1 MNAPRILIAGTNSGS
16 GKTTAVSTILTLIR
30 RRGLNVRA
38 LKCGPDYIDPMF
50 HEKALGIPCTN
61 LDPFFCDS
69 KLLRHLLLQNA
80 GSDITVIE
88 GVMGYYDGTGRDGT
102 DNSTYSVA
110 RLTDTPV
117 ILVVNASGASTSLLA
132 VIEGFR
138 NYRADSNIRGVIF
151 NGITRSTYETIKQQL
166 SSDIVPLGYIP
177 KFGKELRIP
186 SRHLGLVTAGEIDDI
201 SKKQNDIAD
210 LCEMTIDLDMILELA
225 GKADE
230 LEDSSP
236 IIPQKAPI
244 NLAYAKDE
252 AFCFYYTDTLRL
264 FEKMG
269 ATLLPFSPLKNEPI
283 PSEAD
288 GLLLPGGYPEL
299 HADKLER
306 NTVSKESVKA
316 AVEGGM
322 PTIAECGGF
331 QYLGQKLDGREM
343 CGVLPH
349 ESNKTDRLVR
359 FGYVTLSS
367 QKDSLFGEKGTMLK
381 GHEFHYWDSTDCGDG
396 FSCLKPNGRIWKSG
410 VLTDTMYAGYPH
422 LFLYQNIDAAGA
434 FYDKCLGYKESR
446 K

>member
-177 KFGKELRIP
+177 KFGKELRKI
-186 SRHLGLVTAGEIDDI
+186 
-201 SKKQNDIAD
+201 
-210 LCEMTIDLDMILELA
+210 
-225 GKADE
+225 
-230 LEDSSP
+230 
-236 IIPQKAPI
+236 
-244 NLAYAKDE
+244 
-252 AFCFYYTDTLRL
+252 
-264 FEKMG
+264 
-269 ATLLPFSPLKNEPI
+269 
-283 PSEAD
+283 
-288 GLLLPGGYPEL
+288 
-299 HADKLER
+299 
-306 NTVSKESVKA
+306 
-316 AVEGGM
+316 
-322 PTIAECGGF
+322 
-331 QYLGQKLDGREM
+331 GRAH
-343 CGVLPH
+343 V
-349 ESNKTDRLVR
+349 
-359 FGYVTLSS
+359 
-367 QKDSLFGEKGTMLK
+367 
-381 GHEFHYWDSTDCGDG
+381 
-396 FSCLKPNGRIWKSG
+396 
-410 VLTDTMYAGYPH
+410 
-422 LFLYQNIDAAGA
+422 
-434 FYDKCLGYKESR
+434 
-446 K
+446 